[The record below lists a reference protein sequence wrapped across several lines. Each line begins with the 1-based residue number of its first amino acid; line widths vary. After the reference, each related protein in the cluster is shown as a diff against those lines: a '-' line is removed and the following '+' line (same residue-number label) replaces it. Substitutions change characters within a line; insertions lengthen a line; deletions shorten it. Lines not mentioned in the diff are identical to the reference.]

1 MRGNRFRRGRRRR
14 QAYRNG
20 GCCMIAALVPY
31 GLFGNMVLDSLRVF
45 RDSVLLNLPFGD
57 HVVNA
62 YYKVSEIVL
71 G

>member
-1 MRGNRFRRGRRRR
+1 
-14 QAYRNG
+14 
-20 GCCMIAALVPY
+20 MIAALVPY